1 MTSALRRVAVSI
13 AVLAVCTGLVLLI
26 AGDPRGARA
35 TPIAPQPPDASD
47 PTALPPAKKGPTNVV
62 RQGFPA
68 AGADSDDLTKSE
80 TAWEVEWELTH
91 PENRPF
97 YPPGSVMRIKSAKF
111 MWKDRAGKPNWV
123 VVARML
129 EPAEIYVPYDNGNTA
144 FLDIHDMPFHITP
157 ARKEFLG
164 PSCVL
169 PGEILDSANKNWA
182 NTVHKEVHD
191 DGIRWMSAE
200 TGGRNQVGDRAR
212 RGEKMM
218 LWATYYGANY
228 RYLLEY
234 TFADDGQLTC
244 RIGPTARNI
253 FNRQP
258 DQGDV
263 HLHIGCWRFEPDL
276 GDALPGPSSVAAQSK
291 AASLG
296 GPSDNDILLARR
308 VYDERADRF
317 IQVAKP
323 FSKNGLGEA
332 SEGSAR
338 WVPEEFTTLRVASR
352 SRKNAHGRP
361 ISYDLIPLRY
371 GALRQLQ
378 PEGGSRGANMDWINY
393 DFWVTRT
400 EPGFTSYIDVAQYAS
415 QHRPLTGHP
424 TTIWTCTPAIHV
436 PRTEDFGTADGN
448 TSYMGVAITTW
459 TGFTLKPRDLFDGT
473 PLYDPPKP
481 LGRRFFSQ

>member
-1 MTSALRRVAVSI
+1 MSPVFRRAAVTACALIGGAG
-13 AVLAVCTGLVLLI
+13 LAYLVVGGL
-26 AGDPRGARA
+26 RGARA
-35 TPIAPQPPDASD
+35 MPSLEQPGVEP
-47 PTALPPAKKGPTNVV
+47 PPAPADPGSRNLNIV

-68 AGADSDDLTKSE
+68 AQADPDDLTKSE

-91 PENRPF
+91 PENRPI
-97 YPPGSVMRIKSAKF
+97 YPPGSVLRIKSAKF
-111 MWKDRAGKPNWV
+111 MWKDRAGKPQWV
-123 VVARML
+123 VVARMI
-129 EPAEIYVPYDNGNTA
+129 EPAEIYVPYDNGSTA

-200 TGGRNQVGDRAR
+200 TGGRNQIGDRAR
-212 RGEKMM
+212 RGEKMT

-228 RYLLEY
+228 RYLMEY

-244 RIGPTARNI
+244 RIGPTGRNI
-253 FNRQP
+253 FSRQD

-276 GDALPGPSSVAAQSK
+276 SDPYPGPTPIAVEA
-291 AASLG
+291 G
-296 GPSDNDILLARR
+296 GAVSAGPVDNDILLARR
-308 VYDERADRF
+308 VFDEAAERF

-323 FSKNGLGEA
+323 FAKNGLGEA
-332 SEGSAR
+332 CEGSAS

-352 SRKNAHGRP
+352 SRKSAHGRP

-371 GALRQLQ
+371 GALRHLQ
-378 PEGGSRGANMDWINY
+378 PEGGSYAANMDWINY

-400 EPGFTSYIDVAQYAS
+400 EPGFTSYIDVPQYAS

-436 PRTEDFGTADGN
+436 PRGEDFGTADGK

-473 PLYDPPKP
+473 PLYPPP
-481 LGRRFFSQ
+481 AALGRRAIFP